1 MKRLFLL
8 AFLLW
13 AQACSAESFTVPDAG
28 SDGGGNMP
36 AGALTADGNS
46 AATYALI
53 RAAGYNYE
61 TPDRSGDHAAA
72 PFQHITQ
79 SWSDALRKYVFD
91 FHIHASIDDDRGK
104 PGIRDRQR
112 NEIKTDGHSP
122 ASMVGQQGETLV
134 IRWKFRLPEG
144 MRTTNKFCHVHQIK
158 GIDNAAGTADVGNPV
173 ITFTARSKSGKQE
186 FQVIYVGPTPDKTGN
201 VPLARVDL
209 ADFLGEWVE
218 VEERVAC
225 GQSGSYSVHVRRIR
239 DGRELVRVE
248 TASHNMW
255 REGTTGM
262 RPKWGI
268 YRSIGDEGA
277 LVGELRDEILQ
288 FADFSIEKVTR

>member
-13 AQACSAESFTVPDAG
+13 AKACSAESFTVPDTG
-28 SDGGGNMP
+28 SGGDGAKP
-36 AGALTADGNS
+36 AGALTADGDS
-46 AATYALI
+46 DGTYALI

-61 TPDRSGDHAAA
+61 TPDRSGTHAEV
-72 PFQHITQ
+72 PFQHIGQ
-79 SWSDALRKYVFD
+79 SWSEELGKYVFD
-91 FHIHASIDDDRGK
+91 FHIHAAIDDDRGK
-104 PGIRDRQR
+104 ADVKDRQR

-122 ASMVGQQGETLV
+122 AAMVGQEGETLL

-158 GIDNAAGTADVGNPV
+158 GIDNAAGTADVGNPL

-186 FQVIYVGPTPDKTGN
+186 FQVIYVGPTSDKTGN

-225 GQSGSYSVHVRRIR
+225 GQSGSYSVLVRRIS
-239 DGRELVRVE
+239 DGRELIRVE
-248 TASHNMW
+248 PASHNMW

-268 YRSIGDEGA
+268 YRSIGQDGS